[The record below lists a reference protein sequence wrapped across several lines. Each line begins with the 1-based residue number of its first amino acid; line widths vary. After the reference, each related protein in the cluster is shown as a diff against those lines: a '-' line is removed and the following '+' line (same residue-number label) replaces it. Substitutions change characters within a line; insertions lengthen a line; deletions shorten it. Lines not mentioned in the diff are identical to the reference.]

1 MKYFLSR
8 YSILLFSSLFITTNL
23 FAQACEDTDNGAAD
37 SYGDGCH
44 EYNSN
49 TQWCNGYDDDDFVSS
64 EMCCACGGG
73 LIDSLIQSIIGGC
86 TNESAQNFNPDAT
99 WDDGSCNFPGCTN
112 PTSCNY
118 NNAANIDDGSCD
130 GLIGCTDSSYL
141 EFNEDAT
148 CDNNSCSTLIVS
160 GCADESASN
169 YNSEATDDDGSC
181 NYICNPG
188 WAVIGTDQNHSI
200 FFTPNVVWSGFDGN
214 ELAAGSL
221 IGVFY
226 QDENGDFACAGYTA
240 YAPGQTV
247 QIAAM
252 GDDSQTE
259 EIDGLVAG
267 QELVF
272 HVWDVTLC
280 ELFSAEVQFG
290 NGPEVF
296 TGNGITFVN
305 NVSAQQYGPSNQ
317 IIPLPSGWSMFSSYI
332 SPEVTD
338 IVVVLSELVDGI
350 TIVKDYLGNAYLPD
364 WNFNAIGSLNNHQ
377 GYQIKLSQADTL
389 SISGEYVVPE
399 EHPNSLMS
407 GWSIMG
413 YLRLDSVLM
422 DVLLADLVLQ
432 DYIIIV
438 KDYLG
443 NAYLPDWNFNA
454 IGHAQPG
461 FGYQI
466 KTTQECIL
474 HYLPNSQS
482 YRLTSS
488 LKVIDNQS
496 TYIPRATITDNNMTL
511 IIADQAWDVL
521 PSKDAEISAFDSK
534 NNMVGSSRY
543 TSPTSIVTLWGN
555 DQLSYNK
562 DGLYIGEQVYFNITN
577 GFIITK
583 KLILSY
589 STFLIEY

>member
-1 MKYFLSR
+1 
-8 YSILLFSSLFITTNL
+8 
-23 FAQACEDTDNGAAD
+23 
-37 SYGDGCH
+37 
-44 EYNSN
+44 
-49 TQWCNGYDDDDFVSS
+49 
-64 EMCCACGGG
+64 
-73 LIDSLIQSIIGGC
+73 
-86 TNESAQNFNPDAT
+86 
-99 WDDGSCNFPGCTN
+99 
-112 PTSCNY
+112 
-118 NNAANIDDGSCD
+118 
-130 GLIGCTDSSYL
+130 
-141 EFNEDAT
+141 
-148 CDNNSCSTLIVS
+148 
-160 GCADESASN
+160 
-169 YNSEATDDDGSC
+169 
-181 NYICNPG
+181 
-188 WAVIGTDQNHSI
+188 
-200 FFTPNVVWSGFDGN
+200 
-214 ELAAGSL
+214 
-221 IGVFY
+221 
-226 QDENGDFACAGYTA
+226 
-240 YAPGQTV
+240 
-247 QIAAM
+247 
-252 GDDSQTE
+252 
-259 EIDGLVAG
+259 
-267 QELVF
+267 
-272 HVWDVTLC
+272 
-280 ELFSAEVQFG
+280 
-290 NGPEVF
+290 
-296 TGNGITFVN
+296 TGNGITFVS
-305 NVSAQQYGPSNQ
+305 NVSAQQSGPSNQ

-521 PSKDAEISAFDSK
+521 PSKDAE
-534 NNMVGSSRY
+534 
-543 TSPTSIVTLWGN
+543 
-555 DQLSYNK
+555 
-562 DGLYIGEQVYFNITN
+562 
-577 GFIITK
+577 
-583 KLILSY
+583 
-589 STFLIEY
+589 